1 MRGVNSEQP
10 SVTLTAHFR
19 FYWGSRCSIFSFPY
33 FVCVVHCFSNFVI
46 SPIVLCNLQF
56 TSCVLYLSFLNLP
69 NTTFHVQP
77 YNISD
82 ILFDVTISSKSK
94 INKEIFFVSS
104 TGKRPCVHFLSCK
117 FTDTTF
123 HVQPYNISDIL
134 FDVTI
139 SSKRKINKEIFFVS
153 STGKR
158 PCVHFLSC
166 KFTDTTFHIQ
176 PYNISD
182 ILFDVTISSKSKINK
197 EIFFVSSTGKRP
209 CVHFLSCKFTD
220 TTCHIQPYNI
230 SDILL
235 DLAIKH
241 PSVKRINKKKIF
253 FAQLAKGRVSYLN
266 HLTSVCPSVVCSTS

>member
-33 FVCVVHCFSNFVI
+33 FVFLILLFLPLYCVIF
-46 SPIVLCNLQF
+46 NLRVVF
-56 TSCVLYLSFLNLP
+56 CTCLFLNLP

-117 FTDTTF
+117 FTDTT
-123 HVQPYNISDIL
+123 Y
-134 FDVTI
+134 
-139 SSKRKINKEIFFVS
+139 
-153 STGKR
+153 
-158 PCVHFLSC
+158 
-166 KFTDTTFHIQ
+166 
-176 PYNISD
+176 
-182 ILFDVTISSKSKINK
+182 
-197 EIFFVSSTGKRP
+197 
-209 CVHFLSCKFTD
+209 
-220 TTCHIQPYNI
+220 HIQPYNI

-241 PSVKRINKKKIF
+241 PSVKRINKKKYF
-253 FAQLAKGRVSYLN
+253 
-266 HLTSVCPSVVCSTS
+266 